1 VLTFQLVGVEF
12 AVTIPNPKV
21 GEFVISLNA
30 QQTAALKE
38 GRYVYDVILISKTD
52 GKIYRSVQGMALVS
66 PGVTKMETGIIKPS
80 TPPVFIGP
88 EPPQDRIGD
97 LWWNDVE
104 GRMYVYYQDTDS
116 AQWVQ
121 TNPSSKDNERSN

>member
-1 VLTFQLVGVEF
+1 M
-12 AVTIPNPKV
+12 NK
-21 GEFVISLNA
+21 
-30 QQTAALKE
+30 
-38 GRYVYDVILISKTD
+38 RYVYDVILISKND

-88 EPPQDRIGD
+88 EPPKDPRIGD
-97 LWWNDVE
+97 LWWNNHE

-121 TNPSSKDNERSN
+121 TNPIGVQSGQTARFRTQFEWDSNTSF